1 MTSSGSARP
10 PVPEAEASSGDP
22 AVAASV
28 DAHVSPAPAEG
39 QHPVV
44 LRLETGV
51 AVGRGARRGAVWAVG
66 AAVVSQVVQL
76 LGTIVTARLLLPSDF
91 GVTAVVFPILAFG
104 AIFNTLGLG
113 SSIIHVHRVTEKLL
127 STVFW
132 VHTAMSVVLTCIT
145 ASLALPLARLFQ
157 IPELP
162 PVLALAS
169 LIFVLNRGLVASA
182 LLERALRFKQI
193 AIVETVSAVLGI
205 TATVLAAVLG
215 WGAYSLVLGPLVTR
229 LSVSIGVYAIV
240 RWRPRA
246 RPDRESLR
254 ELWTYARGI
263 TGFNMLNFWSR
274 NADNL
279 LLARFVDLTQLG
291 FYNRAYNLMRL
302 PVTQT
307 NIAMGRVLFPA
318 ITRLRDDRPRLGK
331 AWLRALAAVGA
342 VTAPIALTMAVT
354 APALVE
360 VAFGRRWL
368 GMVDV
373 LQLLAL
379 SALPQTLTTTVA
391 GLLRATGATDRLFRL
406 GLVTSTM
413 SLAAMLIGLP
423 WGTVG
428 VAAALAVKFYIEV
441 LISFRPCLQ
450 ETALRWGD
458 LVRAMRGV
466 WLATLA
472 LAMAGLAVRWSA
484 GDALPAWQV
493 LLAQLSVCGTT
504 YVVGLLIF
512 DRAPLLMIRDG
523 VKGLWARLE
532 RSRRQG
538 EASSGA

>member
-1 MTSSGSARP
+1 MTDSGSAAQ
-10 PVPEAEASSGDP
+10 VGSTADP
-22 AVAASV
+22 A
-28 DAHVSPAPAEG
+28 D

-44 LRLETGV
+44 LRLATGV
-51 AVGRGARRGAVWAVG
+51 PVGQGARRGAVWAVG
-66 AAVVSQVVQL
+66 AKVVSQFVQL

-113 SSIIHVHRVTEKLL
+113 SSVVHVHRVTEKLL

-132 VHTAMSVVLTCIT
+132 VHTAMAVVLTSVV
-145 ASLALPLARLFQ
+145 AALAVPLSRLFE
-157 IPELP
+157 IPELA
-162 PVLALAS
+162 PVLAFAS
-169 LIFVLNRGLVASA
+169 LIFVLNRGMVASA

-193 AIVETVSAVLGI
+193 AIVETVAAVIGI
-205 TATVLAAVLG
+205 AATVVAAAA
-215 WGAYSLVLGPLVTR
+215 GAGPYSLVLGPLVTR
-229 LSVSIGVYAIV
+229 LSVSVGVYSVV
-240 RWRPRA
+240 RWRPHV

-254 ELWTYARGI
+254 DLWTYARGI
-263 TGFNMLNFWSR
+263 TGFNLLNFWSR

-279 LLARFVDLTQLG
+279 LLARFVDLTALG
-291 FYNRAYNLMRL
+291 YYNRAYNLMKL

-318 ITRLRDDRPRLGK
+318 ITRLRDDRPRLGR
-331 AWLRALAAVGA
+331 AWLRALSAAGA
-342 VTAPIALTMAVT
+342 VTAPVSLLMAVS

-428 VAAALAVKFYIEV
+428 VAGALAVKFYVEV

-466 WLATLA
+466 WLASIALA
-472 LAMAGLAVRWSA
+472 LAGLAVRLGVS
-484 GDALPAWQV
+484 DDLPAWQV
-493 LLAQLSVCGTT
+493 LLAQLAACGTA
-504 YVVGLLIF
+504 YVAALWVF
-512 DRAPLLMIRDG
+512 DRAPLLMIWN
-523 VKGLWARLE
+523 GLAGL
-532 RSRRQG
+532 RSRLR
-538 EASSGA
+538 S